1 MEIREYLSAAEERK
15 LKADGHF
22 VKRYLVKH
30 IDRDGAVHVENR
42 VLILSRLR
50 RSEK

>member
-1 MEIREYLSAAEERK
+1 MEIREYLSAADERK

-22 VKRYLVKH
+22 VKRYFIRR
-30 IDRDGAVHVENR
+30 IDRDGNVSVENR
-42 VLILSRLR
+42 VLILLRLR